1 MKSSRCKTAGCENAP
16 CRFPLAGDQGKNL
29 LGKSNDN
36 TACHGEHAVG
46 ALGGIVAL
54 EGQAHL
60 QDTEAQQDEA
70 DAQIKEKI
78 KSLKLL
84 TTASGSSAASAGI
97 AVAIITMAVQ
107 ARTA

>member
-1 MKSSRCKTAGCENAP
+1 M
-16 CRFPLAGDQGKNL
+16 
-29 LGKSNDN
+29 
-36 TACHGEHAVG
+36 
-46 ALGGIVAL
+46 AL

-84 TTASGSSAASAGI
+84 TTASGSSAASAGT
-97 AVAIITMAVQ
+97 AAAIITMVVQ
-107 ARTA
+107 ARVV